1 MSIGM
6 VERVEELDKD
16 VVAGDIA
23 ATWGGLVE
31 AISVA
36 LFVGIVPEMDYR
48 DVLLSWI

>member
-6 VERVEELDKD
+6 VERVEDLDKD

-31 AISVA
+31 AISVT
-36 LFVGIVPEMDYR
+36 LFADIVLEMG
-48 DVLLSWI
+48 L

>member
-31 AISVA
+31 AISVT
-36 LFVGIVPEMDYR
+36 LFVGIVPEMG
-48 DVLLSWI
+48 L